1 MLTASGPDTGVR
13 GDAEVGPMRRKKK
26 SRPGP
31 TSVYR
36 RRDRYGTREGG
47 VLNAVRV
54 ELLQATAPRD
64 LVRVDCCVCGLLYE
78 QGPALALLISDS
90 GAAAGLVCPE
100 CLQRGAQHIEKKMQW
115 NAEYARIAAA
125 EAEQIASEVIED
137 LPTLEQYEAMA
148 RWFGGPRFDSEAEA
162 ERYFDGC
169 SR

>member
-1 MLTASGPDTGVR
+1 
-13 GDAEVGPMRRKKK
+13 MRTKEK
-26 SRPGP
+26 SRAGP

-78 QGPALALLISDS
+78 QGPALALLSSDS
-90 GAAAGLVCPE
+90 GAAAGLVCPS
-100 CLQRGAQHIEKKMQW
+100 CLGQGAEHIEKKIQR
-115 NAEYARIAAA
+115 NAEYSRMIAD
-125 EAEQIASEVIED
+125 EAEQLASEVIEE
-137 LPTLEQYEAMA
+137 LPTLEEYEAMA
-148 RWFGGPRFDSEAEA
+148 QWFGGPRFNSEAEA
-162 ERYFDGC
+162 ERYFDEY